1 MYKKT
6 FPIKVESLFAFGIQY
21 VHVIDNNSQL
31 NKGGIILLLS
41 RIAQLPL
48 HSYTF
53 ECIHVQIGSLAHSTS
68 LCNDRLT
75 HSLILCLRDG
85 DTIQINQQSFT
96 TVYGSCMFL
105 PPDSTIECKNTTTE
119 PIYYQVS
126 FYMFARGEQQP
137 CIEPIKS
144 LPYHMWLRPTPLSS
158 ILEYIQCMSR
168 FFDSHEASSID
179 EIHPEIE
186 MNHFRANLLLQ
197 QLILACLE
205 SQTRQSS
212 DLFAPALEAIQHTVD
227 YIHQYYQKPITVEDL
242 LQLSGL
248 GRWKYSK
255 LFQQLTGK
263 KPLDYINDIRI
274 NRAKDLLRLSNHSI
288 KEIAHYVGF
297 KDEYYFSR
305 RFSQSTGIPPKQYTY
320 RYHRTPP
327 SLSSHRHTL
336 APRVVAT
343 GNTLGDVLSLGVRP
357 IGASL
362 TVIRDQVIYQQQL
375 LDMNDIGTYGE
386 PEQIARL
393 QPDLIIHE
401 YTTDEVSVALARIAP
416 TFVIYR
422 HDPAHIRLR
431 AIANWIGQG
440 RQADQWLSLHQ
451 QQSVQVW
458 KDCISIKQGET
469 ALVIIQIDGDLFV
482 MGGHGFA
489 LTIYQPFAFCPPPA
503 ISQMI
508 QQQIP
513 YLEIAW
519 DELERYASDRIFL
532 LVDHDATSLE
542 YLHQLT
548 HRPVWK
554 RLQIHSPFHLHI
566 TESKWNFDDPITREH
581 LLSVLPD
588 ILKVTF

>member
-1 MYKKT
+1 M
-6 FPIKVESLFAFGIQY
+6 
-21 VHVIDNNSQL
+21 
-31 NKGGIILLLS
+31 LS

-53 ECIHVQIGSLAHSTS
+53 ECIYVQIGSLAHSTS
-68 LCNDRLT
+68 LCSDCLT
-75 HSLILCLRDG
+75 HRLILCLRDE

-96 TVYGSCMFL
+96 TVQGSCMFL
-105 PPDSTIECKNTTTE
+105 APDSNIECKDTTTE
-119 PIYYQVS
+119 PIYYEAS
-126 FYMFARGEQQP
+126 FYIFARGEQQP
-137 CIEPIKS
+137 CREPIES
-144 LPYHMWLRPTPLSS
+144 LPYNIWLHPTPLSS
-158 ILEYIQCMSR
+158 ILEYIQYMLR
-168 FFDSHEASSID
+168 FFDSHKASP
-179 EIHPEIE
+179 IHAVHSEIE
-186 MNHFRANLLLQ
+186 INHFRSNLFLQ
-197 QLILACLE
+197 QWILACIE
-205 SQTRQSS
+205 SKTKRSA
-212 DLFAPALEAIQHTVD
+212 DLFSSALEAVQHTVD

-242 LQLSGL
+242 LHLSGV
-248 GRWKYSK
+248 GRWKYIR

-263 KPLDYINDIRI
+263 KPLDYITDIRI

-305 RFSQSTGIPPKQYTY
+305 RFSQSTGVPPRQYTY

-327 SLSSHRHTL
+327 SLPHHRYSL
-336 APRVVAT
+336 APRIVAT
-343 GNTLGDVLSLGVRP
+343 GNTLGDLLSLGIQP

-375 LDMNDIGTYGE
+375 LDISDIGTYGE

-458 KDCISIKQGET
+458 KDCIPIKQGET

-503 ISQMI
+503 VSQMI

-513 YLEIAW
+513 YLAINW
-519 DELERYASDRIFL
+519 DDLERYASDRVFL
-532 LVDHDATSLE
+532 LVDRDATSLE

-548 HRPVWK
+548 HSPAWK
-554 RLQIHSPFHLHI
+554 RLQIQSPFHLHI

-581 LLSVLPD
+581 LLSVLPN

>member
-1 MYKKT
+1 M
-6 FPIKVESLFAFGIQY
+6 
-21 VHVIDNNSQL
+21 
-31 NKGGIILLLS
+31 LLS

-53 ECIHVQIGSLAHSTS
+53 ECIYVQIGSLAHSTS
-68 LCNDRLT
+68 LCSDCLT
-75 HSLILCLRDG
+75 HRLILCLRDG

-96 TVYGSCMFL
+96 TVQGSCMFL
-105 PPDSTIECKNTTTE
+105 APDSNIECKDTTTE
-119 PIYYQVS
+119 PIYYEAS
-126 FYMFARGEQQP
+126 FYIFARGEQQP
-137 CIEPIKS
+137 CREPIES
-144 LPYHMWLRPTPLSS
+144 LPYHIWLHPTPLSS
-158 ILEYIQCMSR
+158 ILEYIQYMLR
-168 FFDSHEASSID
+168 FFDSHKASPINTVDS
-179 EIHPEIE
+179 EIE
-186 MNHFRANLLLQ
+186 INHFRSNLFLQ
-197 QLILACLE
+197 QWILACIE
-205 SQTRQSS
+205 SKTKRSA
-212 DLFAPALEAIQHTVD
+212 DLFSSALEAVQHTVD

-242 LQLSGL
+242 LHLSGV
-248 GRWKYSK
+248 GRWKYSR

-263 KPLDYINDIRI
+263 KPLDYITDIRI

-305 RFSQSTGIPPKQYTY
+305 RFSQSTGVPPRQYTY

-327 SLSSHRHTL
+327 SLSHHRYSL
-336 APRVVAT
+336 APRIVAT
-343 GNTLGDVLSLGVRP
+343 GNTLGDLLSLGIQP

-375 LDMNDIGTYGE
+375 LDISDIGTYGE

-458 KDCISIKQGET
+458 KDCIPIKQGET

-503 ISQMI
+503 VSQMI

-513 YLEIAW
+513 YLAITWE
-519 DELERYASDRIFL
+519 DLERYASDRVFL
-532 LVDHDATSLE
+532 LVDRDATSLE

-548 HRPVWK
+548 HSPAWK
-554 RLQIHSPFHLHI
+554 RLQMHSPFHLHI

-581 LLSVLPD
+581 LLSVLPN